1 MATVRN
7 CIVHELFSQPLYEA
21 DIKQIT
27 YLLDNIEKEGF
38 IKGNPN
44 DKDRAVAMEF
54 FQSEGGKQRGSGGRT
69 RLAGSPYQN
78 TITNEIMSLSKE
90 IEDLAKQK
98 RQYGNF

>member
-1 MATVRN
+1 
-7 CIVHELFSQPLYEA
+7 
-21 DIKQIT
+21 
-27 YLLDNIEKEGF
+27 
-38 IKGNPN
+38 
-44 DKDRAVAMEF
+44 MEF
-54 FQSEGGKQRGSGGRT
+54 FQSEGGEQRGAGGRT

>member
-1 MATVRN
+1 
-7 CIVHELFSQPLYEA
+7 
-21 DIKQIT
+21 
-27 YLLDNIEKEGF
+27 
-38 IKGNPN
+38 
-44 DKDRAVAMEF
+44 MEF
-54 FQSEGGKQRGSGGRT
+54 FQSDGGKQRGAGGRT